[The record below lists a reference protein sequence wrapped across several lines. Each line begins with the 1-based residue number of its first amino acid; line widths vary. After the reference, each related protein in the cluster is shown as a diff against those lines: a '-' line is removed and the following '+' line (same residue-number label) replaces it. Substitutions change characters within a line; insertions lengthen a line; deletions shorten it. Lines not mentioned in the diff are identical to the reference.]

1 MDKILDIKPESYKY
15 KIGDYVKIK
24 NIDNLTSRVSSG
36 MRNYAGTE
44 ACITSVEYDDVEE
57 IYVYRLD
64 IDSGIHFWTEEMF
77 TFMWAKRAYI
87 KGDFVKVRK
96 DLEVGK
102 PYGDLSCCDGMQYYA
117 GYPTI
122 VKKVTEQ
129 GNYVLADCDDWT
141 FSAEMLEMSSWYE
154 LAHRDEVKIQS
165 NGVSANQEH
174 YKKSAMQPIEVM
186 QRIFTHDQ
194 FCGFL
199 MGNYL
204 KYSMRKGL
212 KQGEDSSK
220 DEEKA
225 LQYAYWLDLHK
236 QGIMIDPIE
245 HSVPPD
251 YVFKG
256 L

>member
-1 MDKILDIKPESYKY
+1 MDKILDVKPKQYKY
-15 KIGDYVKIK
+15 AIGDYVRIK
-24 NIDNLTSRVSSG
+24 DIDVLKASSG
-36 MRNYAGTE
+36 MCNYAGEE
-44 ACITSVEYDDVEE
+44 AYITDVVYDYTSEA
-57 IYVYRLD
+57 YNYKLN
-64 IDSGIHFWTEEMF
+64 IDSGIHYWTEDMF

-96 DLEVGK
+96 DLKVGK
-102 PYGDLSCCDGMQYYA
+102 PYGNLSFCDGMQYYA

-122 VKKVTEQ
+122 VNKVTEE
-129 GNYVLADCDDWT
+129 GNYVLADCEDWI
-141 FSAEMLEMSSWYE
+141 FSADMLEMSSWYE
-154 LAHRDEVKIQS
+154 FAYRDEVKIQS

>member
-1 MDKILDIKPESYKY
+1 MDKILAVKSESYKY
-15 KIGDYVKIK
+15 KVGDYVIIK
-24 NIDNLTSRVSSG
+24 DIDNLTPRVSSG

-57 IYVYRLD
+57 IYVYSLD

-77 TFMWAKRAYI
+77 TPLFA
-87 KGDFVKVRK
+87 RK
-96 DLEVGK
+96 T
-102 PYGDLSCCDGMQYYA
+102 S
-117 GYPTI
+117 
-122 VKKVTEQ
+122 
-129 GNYVLADCDDWT
+129 
-141 FSAEMLEMSSWYE
+141 SA
-154 LAHRDEVKIQS
+154 
-165 NGVSANQEH
+165 NCGVSAKQEH
-174 YKKSAMQPIEVM
+174 YQKSAMQPIQVA
-186 QRIFTHDQ
+186 QRIFTYDQ

-236 QGIMIDPIE
+236 QGIMIDPIK

-251 YVFKG
+251 YVFRG